1 MGCLQMYQMER
12 FLAFLLVFLCLGVWQ
27 VQCIRFELP
36 SGQTKCI
43 AEEIQ
48 SNVLVLGNYH
58 VVAPGSD
65 EHHYGTGNAQPV
77 ADDHK
82 ITVRVT
88 SPYGNSLHY
97 ADKVESGQFALT
109 TTEAGDY
116 MACFWI
122 LPTEHPI
129 TASIELEWKTGVFAK
144 DWTKIA
150 KRDKIDGMELELR
163 KLEEYVSSIY
173 DEMLYLREREAEMQS
188 LNASTNSK
196 MAWFGF
202 MSFLVCLS
210 VAAWQLWHLK
220 SFFERKKLL

>member
-1 MGCLQMYQMER
+1 M
-12 FLAFLLVFLCLGVWQ
+12 AFLLVFLCLGVRQ

-109 TTEAGDY
+109 TTESGDY

-122 LPTEHPI
+122 LPTQHPI
-129 TASIELEWKTGVFAK
+129 TASVELEWKTGVFAK
-144 DWTKIA
+144 DWAKIA

-163 KLEEYVSSIY
+163 KLEEYVTSIY
-173 DEMLYLREREAEMQS
+173 DEMLYLREREGEMQD

-202 MSFLVCLS
+202 MSFLICLS